1 MAPLKAFVAATAVA
15 AFQPARVGPSN
26 IQPRRSIALGAVQPS
41 RTARI
46 LHKVTFGLLGEEQLV
61 EERPVFFQ
69 EGQSAAPA
77 PRRNNYGDELEMFM
91 DDESRSKPNPPRTV
105 LKAPS
110 KIVDGDEGDE
120 DDDEEPALKAPPRL
134 ETAMASEESIAKL
147 NAPWGCRRWPA
158 RASGGKP
165 EEEPEPAACRRVA
178 RSPPRTNATF
188 MARNMN
194 MGAHA
199 NVHGL
204 TRDHEKPSRW
214 RPTAA
219 RRQRGGSAAP
229 STCG

>member
-26 IQPRRSIALGAVQPS
+26 IQPRRSVALGAVQPS

-46 LHKVTFGLLGEEQLV
+46 LHKVTFGLLGEEKIV

-77 PRRNNYGDELEMFM
+77 PRSNNYGDELEMFM
-91 DDESRSKPNPPRTV
+91 DDESLSKPKPTRKV

-147 NAPWGCRRWPA
+147 NALMGLSTV
-158 RASGGKP
+158 SGSGVKGGTP
-165 EEEPEPAACRRVA
+165 EEDVPEPAAA
-178 RSPPRTNATF
+178 
-188 MARNMN
+188 
-194 MGAHA
+194 
-199 NVHGL
+199 
-204 TRDHEKPSRW
+204 D
-214 RPTAA
+214 
-219 RRQRGGSAAP
+219 
-229 STCG
+229 

>member
-1 MAPLKAFVAATAVA
+1 MAPLKACLAATAVA

-46 LHKVTFGLLGEEQLV
+46 LHKVTFGLLGEEKIV

-77 PRRNNYGDELEMFM
+77 PRSNNYGDELEMFM
-91 DDESRSKPNPPRTV
+91 DDESLSKPKPTRKV

-147 NAPWGCRRWPA
+147 NALMGLSTVA
-158 RASGGKP
+158 GSGVEGGKP
-165 EEEPEPAACRRVA
+165 EEEQEPEPAA
-178 RSPPRTNATF
+178 
-188 MARNMN
+188 
-194 MGAHA
+194 
-199 NVHGL
+199 
-204 TRDHEKPSRW
+204 
-214 RPTAA
+214 
-219 RRQRGGSAAP
+219 
-229 STCG
+229 

>member
-46 LHKVTFGLLGEEQLV
+46 LHKVTFGLLGEEKIV

-69 EGQSAAPA
+69 DTTSAAPA
-77 PRRNNYGDELEMFM
+77 PRSNNYGDELEMFM
-91 DDESRSKPNPPRTV
+91 DDESLSKPKPTRKV

-110 KIVDGDEGDE
+110 KIVDGDDGDE

-147 NAPWGCRRWPA
+147 NALMGLSTVA
-158 RASGGKP
+158 GSGVEGGKP
-165 EEEPEPAACRRVA
+165 EEEPEPAAA
-178 RSPPRTNATF
+178 
-188 MARNMN
+188 
-194 MGAHA
+194 
-199 NVHGL
+199 
-204 TRDHEKPSRW
+204 D
-214 RPTAA
+214 
-219 RRQRGGSAAP
+219 
-229 STCG
+229 

>member
-46 LHKVTFGLLGEEQLV
+46 LHKVTFGLLGEEKIV

-69 EGQSAAPA
+69 EGGQSAAPA
-77 PRRNNYGDELEMFM
+77 PRSNNYGDELEMFM
-91 DDESRSKPNPPRTV
+91 DDESLSKPKPTRKV

-147 NAPWGCRRWPA
+147 NALMGLSTVA
-158 RASGGKP
+158 GSGVEGGKP
-165 EEEPEPAACRRVA
+165 EEEQEPEPAA
-178 RSPPRTNATF
+178 
-188 MARNMN
+188 
-194 MGAHA
+194 
-199 NVHGL
+199 
-204 TRDHEKPSRW
+204 
-214 RPTAA
+214 
-219 RRQRGGSAAP
+219 
-229 STCG
+229 